1 MVEIRLENLRKT
13 FGDIVA
19 TDMVNMTLKEGELS
33 TLLGPSGCGK
43 TTLLRLI
50 AGFYVPDSG
59 RIFFDDREVT
69 HAPPHKRNTGMVFQN
84 YALWPHLTVFD
95 NVAYGLK
102 IKRVQGRKY
111 TKPAIAK
118 RVNVALELVRL
129 GDLGG
134 RHIHQLS
141 GGQQQRVA
149 LARAL
154 VIEPDVL
161 LLDEPLSN
169 LDAKLRIE
177 MREEIIRIQKEMS
190 ITTIYVTHDQ
200 IEALSISE
208 RVAVMDVGY
217 VQQFDTPRKIYADP
231 QTIFVA
237 DFIGRCTFVQG
248 TVEKVGEFIEVR
260 LPDRQSLFGFSTI
273 DDYPFEVGE
282 DVKCAIRPEN
292 LMLKSADSQDN
303 ELAGTVTKTTY
314 VGTALEVFFDVGG
327 TEAQARLDADIDLKP
342 GDDLK
347 LYVSRSEVMVLPL
360 GGVQALM
367 KVPGH
372 PLISAEMPTKASSSA

>member
-43 TTLLRLI
+43 TTLLRLV

-59 RIFFDDREVT
+59 RIFFDDRDVT
-69 HAPPHKRNTGMVFQN
+69 LEPPYKRNTGMCFQN

-102 IKRVQGRKY
+102 LKRVKGLKY
-111 TKPAIAK
+111 TKSAIGK
-118 RVNVALELVRL
+118 RVDAALELVRL
-129 GDLGG
+129 GGLGG

-169 LDAKLRIE
+169 LDAKLRVE

-200 IEALSISE
+200 VEALSISD
-208 RVAVMDVGY
+208 RVAVMDIGY

-248 TVEKVGEFIEVR
+248 KVEKIGEFIEVR
-260 LPDRQSLFGFSTI
+260 LPDGQSLSGFSTI
-273 DDYPFEVGE
+273 DNYPFEVGE

-292 LMLKSADSQDN
+292 LMLKRADSQDN
-303 ELAGTVTKTTY
+303 KLAGTVTKTTY
-314 VGTALEVFFDVGG
+314 VGTALEVF
-327 TEAQARLDADIDLKP
+327 
-342 GDDLK
+342 
-347 LYVSRSEVMVLPL
+347 
-360 GGVQALM
+360 
-367 KVPGH
+367 
-372 PLISAEMPTKASSSA
+372 